1 VPPTRI
7 IQVLMGL
14 GEMKTLTQTLSIEE
28 IELIADELGVK
39 VEIGAVDEPA
49 PRRSSPTTT
58 RPTSRRSRRS

>member
-1 VPPTRI
+1 
-7 IQVLMGL
+7 
-14 GEMKTLTQTLSIEE
+14 MKTLTQTLSIEE

-49 PRRSSPTTT
+49 PEEVSPTTT